1 MQDTKFFLLPVSNR
15 DVQKPEGR
23 DHLTNALKSI
33 PGIKSMQSWIDHGL
47 HIHLSP
53 IQSQLR
59 LMPRRLQAGYI
70 ANIKLGHP
78 VTVF

>member
-1 MQDTKFFLLPVSNR
+1 MQDTKFFLLPSI
-15 DVQKPEGR
+15 QPWCTEAR

-33 PGIKSMQSWIDHGL
+33 PGIKSMQSWIDYGL